1 MSLSFPPQLAL
12 ALVGAIAIACS
23 PAPDGQPAQARSAPP
38 AAETRGLDPAAMA
51 AVVEKA
57 RALPNLH
64 AVIVARDGE
73 VLAEHRLRGAG
84 LDQPVNIKS
93 ASKTV
98 LSALVG
104 IAIDRGVL
112 TGTDQKIAPLLADD
126 LPAGGDPRLQEI
138 EVGHLLSMQAGL
150 GRTSGQY
157 YGAWVTSPNW
167 VRHALA
173 RPFDDDPGG
182 RMIYSTGT
190 SHLMSAALTEAAGA
204 STHALAR
211 DWLGEPLGV
220 TIPPWL
226 RDPQGV
232 YFGGNDMMMSP
243 RDLLRFGELYRLG
256 GEIDGRRILPAAW
269 IEESWTPR
277 TRSPWSGHA
286 YGYGWFSKTAQGHPV
301 HFAWGYGGQMLF
313 VVPSLDLTVVMI
325 SDPSPRPRE
334 ESHLGELHALLDDG
348 IIPAAIEGAPE
359 PKTDPSGQ
367 P

>member
-1 MSLSFPPQLAL
+1 MKFSPSRQIAGAL
-12 ALVGAIAIACS
+12 ALGLLGACS
-23 PAPDGQPAQARSAPP
+23 PAPTPDRAEAQTAQASAVRSQ
-38 AAETRGLDPAAMA
+38 GLDPAAMA
-51 AVVEKA
+51 AAVEQA

-64 AVIVARDGE
+64 ALIVARDGE
-73 VLAEHRLRGAG
+73 VLAEHRLRGPG

-112 TGTDQKIAPLLADD
+112 TGTDQKIAPLLASD

-190 SHLMSAALTEAAGA
+190 SHLMSAALTQAAGA

-211 DWLGEPLGV
+211 DWLVEPLGV
-220 TIPPWL
+220 SIPPWL
-226 RDPQGV
+226 RDPQGI

-286 YGYGWFSKTAQGHPV
+286 YGYGWFTKDVGGHPV

-334 ESHLGELHALLDDG
+334 ESHVSELHVLLDDG
-348 IIPAAIEGAPE
+348 IIPAAIAG
-359 PKTDPSGQ
+359 DSGQ
-367 P
+367 PSPSGG

>member
-1 MSLSFPPQLAL
+1 MSLSFPPKL
-12 ALVGAIAIACS
+12 ALVLAGAFAVACS
-23 PAPDGQPAQARSAPP
+23 PAADGKPAQAQTAAPP
-38 AAETRGLDPAAMA
+38 VQTEGLEPAAMA
-51 AVVEKA
+51 AVVEQA

-73 VLAEHRLRGAG
+73 VLAEHRLRGPG

-112 TGTDQKIAPLLADD
+112 SGTDQKIAPLLASD
-126 LPAGGDPRLQEI
+126 LPADGDPRLQEI

-190 SHLMSAALTEAAGA
+190 SHLMSATLTRAAGA
-204 STHALAR
+204 STHSLAR
-211 DWLGEPLGV
+211 DWLAAPLGV

-226 RDPQGV
+226 RDPQGI

-256 GEIDGRRILPAAW
+256 GEIEGRRILPAAW

-286 YGYGWFSKTAQGHPV
+286 YGYGWFTKQAAGHDV

-334 ESHLGELHALLDDG
+334 ESHVSELHALLDGG
-348 IIPAAIEGAPE
+348 IIPAAIAGAPE
-359 PKTDPSGQ
+359 PSGQ